1 MAKQLKII
9 NPVSSVIPKRGEIY
23 LVNFDPSIGAEIK
36 KTRPALILQNDIAN
50 RYSSVTIVAAITS
63 FSDKDGKMYS
73 TEVFIGDSE
82 GGLDNDSVALLNQ
95 IRTIDKQRLV
105 KKLGVLKDK
114 TMAQIDKAV
123 QISLDFG
130 DAV

>member
-1 MAKQLKII
+1 MAKQPKII

-23 LVNFDPSIGAEIK
+23 LVNFDPATGAEIR

-63 FSDKDGKMYS
+63 FSDKDGKMYP

-130 DAV
+130 DTV

>member
-1 MAKQLKII
+1 MAKQPKII
-9 NPVSSVIPKRGEIY
+9 KLVSSVIPKRGEIY

-63 FSDKDGKMYS
+63 FSDKDGKTYP
-73 TEVFIGDSE
+73 TEVFIGVSE
-82 GGLDNDSVALLNQ
+82 GGLDKDSVALLNQ
-95 IRTIDKQRLV
+95 IRTIDKGRLV

-114 TMAQIDKAV
+114 IMVQIDKTI
-123 QISLDFG
+123 QISFGFG
-130 DAV
+130 DKI

>member
-1 MAKQLKII
+1 MAKKPEITKLVFSI
-9 NPVSSVIPKRGEIY
+9 IPKRGEIY
-23 LVNFDPSIGAEIK
+23 LVNFDPAIGAEIK

-63 FSDKDGKMYS
+63 FSDKDGKIYP

-95 IRTIDKQRLV
+95 IRTMDKRRLV
-105 KKLGVLKDK
+105 KKLGILKDK
-114 TMAQIDKAV
+114 TMAQVDKAI
-123 QISLDFG
+123 QISLGFG
-130 DAV
+130 NIA